1 MNPFIDLLVVDK
13 NDLLPLGEKDF
24 GKHERPQCLID
35 IGLFLLRKAFR
46 EKIDPPTQP
55 GQLSSLSC
63 INVIVN

>member
-1 MNPFIDLLVVDK
+1 MNPFIDLLVVDE
-13 NDLLPLGEKDF
+13 NDLLQLGEKDV
-24 GKHERPQCLID
+24 GMTD

>member
-35 IGLFLLRKAFR
+35 IGLFLQRNVFWV
-46 EKIDPPTQP
+46 EIDTPTQP

-63 INVIVN
+63 IKVIVN